1 MIDAIVLI
9 VIVAVLNAIGIIDT
23 GISEEAEVSTTDGLI
38 QAVIV
43 VAYYV
48 VLTVAFG
55 GTLGKM
61 ALGMRVVDRD
71 GNRAGLGP
79 VLIREVIARALGT
92 ILAAI
97 LGSFIGGFVGAA
109 RRRHHHHHDP
119 VRREAAGLA
128 RQDRRNVRGEG
139 EVERARSVR
148 RRKPHRKLGLGAT
161 AWTTH
166 AGHRDS
172 QPG

>member
-1 MIDAIVLI
+1 MEYTSRLHRFLAFVIDAIVLI

-79 VLIREVIARALGT
+79 VLIREVIARALGA

-109 RRRHHHHHDP
+109 VGVIIIIMILFDEKRQGLHDKI
-119 VRREAAGLA
+119 AATFVVKA
-128 RQDRRNVRGEG
+128 R
-139 EVERARSVR
+139 
-148 RRKPHRKLGLGAT
+148 
-161 AWTTH
+161 
-166 AGHRDS
+166 
-172 QPG
+172 

>member
-1 MIDAIVLI
+1 MTAIVLI

-109 RRRHHHHHDP
+109 VGVIIIIMILFDERRQGLHDKIGGTF
-119 VRREAAGLA
+119 V
-128 RQDRRNVRGEG
+128 V
-139 EVERARSVR
+139 RAR
-148 RRKPHRKLGLGAT
+148 
-161 AWTTH
+161 
-166 AGHRDS
+166 
-172 QPG
+172 

>member
-109 RRRHHHHHDP
+109 VGVIIIIMILFDERRQGLHDKIGGTF
-119 VRREAAGLA
+119 VVKA
-128 RQDRRNVRGEG
+128 R
-139 EVERARSVR
+139 
-148 RRKPHRKLGLGAT
+148 
-161 AWTTH
+161 
-166 AGHRDS
+166 
-172 QPG
+172 